1 MSKIT
6 YSARFMRC
14 LENDDFLLIIVE
26 YKKKLTFLKKSEKKA
41 LPFSKSLVVTLIE
54 RQNDLILIN

>member
-1 MSKIT
+1 
-6 YSARFMRC
+6 MRC